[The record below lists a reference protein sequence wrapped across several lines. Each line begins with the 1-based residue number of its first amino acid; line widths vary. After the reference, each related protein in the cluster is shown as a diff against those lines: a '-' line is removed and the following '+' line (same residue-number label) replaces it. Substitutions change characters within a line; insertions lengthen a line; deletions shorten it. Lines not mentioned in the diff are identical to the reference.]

1 MGKSRGSARFTGVA
15 VSIPVGTQ
23 GAVGGETAEAE
34 FAGTWGC
41 ILFRVGGA
49 AGSGPCTA
57 GWHALEIAKNSSY
70 RMGPSQSTVSAPGRK
85 ASFGGGLAFVGPA
98 EMTEPSRFEFQ
109 WRDAEGFSYWA
120 VFIRTPA
127 K

>member
-49 AGSGPCTA
+49 AGSGVCPA
-57 GWHALEIAKNSSY
+57 GWHALEIGNDGSY
-70 RMGPSQSTVSAPGRK
+70 RMGPSQGKVSVTGRR
-85 ASFGGGLAFVGPA
+85 ASFAGGLASMGPA
-98 EMTEPSRFEFQ
+98 EMTEPSQFEFQ